1 MRTAK
6 IAVIG
11 PDLTLSMNNFHV
23 GNACSRL
30 IAKPLSRM
38 ESLSQSRGG
47 SKVTKPIYTLL
58 GYLKDSNAAA
68 NSVDTGIR

>member
-6 IAVIG
+6 IG
-11 PDLTLSMNNFHV
+11 PDLRLSMNIFHV
-23 GNACSRL
+23 GNACSKL

-58 GYLKDSNAAA
+58 IF
-68 NSVDTGIR
+68 IRLCA

>member
-11 PDLTLSMNNFHV
+11 PDLTLSMNNFHD

-30 IAKPLSRM
+30 IAKPLSRI
-38 ESLSQSRGG
+38 ESLSQSSGE
-47 SKVTKPIYTLL
+47 STKVTKPIYTLL
-58 GYLKDSNAAA
+58 IF
-68 NSVDTGIR
+68 IRLRA